1 VSESQAEPSG
11 AEPAQPTAEQVVEE
25 LRKVKVGDMLVHTTS
40 MFASLAYGKL
50 APETRD
56 LGDARLAIDVLRA
69 LLPLLP
75 DDQKG
80 GIQQVVANLQLA
92 YADAAAEGPADR
104 PAE

>member
-1 VSESQAEPSG
+1 MSESQAE
-11 AEPAQPTAEQVVEE
+11 PTAEQVVEE
-25 LRKVKVGDMLVHTTS
+25 LRKVKVGDMLVHTSS

-56 LGDARLAIDVLRA
+56 LDDARLAIEVLRA
-69 LLPLLP
+69 LVPLLP

-92 YADAAAEGPADR
+92 YADAAKTPADR
-104 PAE
+104 PVE

>member
-1 VSESQAEPSG
+1 MSESQAE
-11 AEPAQPTAEQVVEE
+11 PTAEQVVEE
-25 LRKVKVGDMLVHTTS
+25 LRKVKVGDMLVHTSS

-56 LGDARLAIDVLRA
+56 LDDARLAIDALRA
-69 LLPLLP
+69 LVPLLP
-75 DDQKG
+75 DEQKS

-92 YADAAAEGPADR
+92 YADAAGGAADQ